1 MERRR
6 IYSFGGGEAEGS
18 ASMGALLGGKGAG
31 LAEMTRLGIPVP
43 PGFTITTETCD
54 EWAKADN
61 QGDRREHRGGKL
73 PAALMPELDAAL
85 AKLERDSGK
94 TFGRGESP
102 LLVSVRSGAAVSMP
116 GMMETVLNLGLN
128 ADTAAALERR
138 TKDARFVWDAYR
150 RFVQMFS
157 NVVANVPHEP
167 FEHAIDE
174 AKKKAGV
181 TEDTGLGAEALR
193 KLTLEFRE
201 LYARHR
207 GEPFPEDPRKQLL
220 AAIEAVF
227 ASYWGKK
234 AVDYRRIEKIE
245 ALLGTAVTVQAMVFG
260 NTGPRSGTGVAFTR
274 DPSTGEDRLFGE
286 WLANAQG
293 EDVVAGIRTPRPI
306 SDMERELPETYRA
319 LLEVKATLEEHYRD
333 MQDLEFTWED
343 GKLYLL
349 QTRRGKRT
357 ALAAVRV
364 AAELLRHRKIDPR
377 EAVSRVEP
385 RQMAQLLA
393 RVFDV
398 KEAAKAQKDGRVLAK
413 GLPAS
418 PGAASGPVV
427 FNPEDAEAAA
437 REGKPA
443 ILVRRMTSPED
454 IAGMH
459 AAAGLLTSVGGM
471 TSHAAVVARGMG
483 KCCIVGCA
491 ALRIDENG
499 NQFTAVLRHAQDE
512 RTVVIKKG
520 DRISIDGFSGEVILG
535 ELPTQDSE
543 VVEVVQGRRSPASSQ
558 VFNDVDMVLRAADTV
573 RRLKVRANADTPQ
586 DAHVARTLGAEG
598 IGLVRTEHMFFAE
611 DRILPMREMI
621 LANNVEARK
630 LALEKLLPY
639 QREDFHGMFKAM
651 AGLPVTIRLLDP
663 PLHEFLPETDAI
675 QRAVAARIGMD
686 LQELK
691 ERVLAHHELNPMLG
705 HRGCRLG
712 VSHPEIYEM
721 QTRAVIEAACDVA
734 NEDVVVR
741 PEIMVPFI
749 GVARELE
756 ILRKLIVD
764 EAEKVLKE
772 RGERIAYTVGTMIE
786 IPRAAITADQ
796 ISRHADFFSFGTN
809 DLTQMTFGISR
820 DDAEK
825 AFLPDYEAKGIL
837 PENPFAVLDRDGVG
851 GLVKIAVERG
861 RMEKPKLKCGICG
874 EHGGDP
880 SSIAFCHKVGLDY
893 VSCSPYRVPIARLAA
908 ARAALA

>member
-1 MERRR
+1 MVDRR
-6 IYSFGGGEAEGS
+6 IYSFGNGEAEGS

-31 LAEMTRLGIPVP
+31 LQEMTRLGIPVP

-54 EWAKADN
+54 EWTKAG
-61 QGDRREHRGGKL
+61 QKVPE
-73 PAALMPELDAAL
+73 ALLPELDQA
-85 AKLERDSGK
+85 LERLERASGK
-94 TFGRGESP
+94 TFGRGDNP

-128 ADTAAALERR
+128 PDTATALGRK
-138 TKDARFVWDAYR
+138 TGDARFVWDTYR

-167 FEHAIDE
+167 FERALEAAKHA
-174 AKKKAGV
+174 AKVKADTELPAAVLERV
-181 TEDTGLGAEALR
+181 TQEFKDLYRKHKGAA
-193 KLTLEFRE
+193 
-201 LYARHR
+201 
-207 GEPFPEDPRKQLL
+207 FPDDPRAQLV
-220 AAIEAVF
+220 AAIGAVF

-234 AVDYRRIEKIE
+234 ALEYRRIEKIE
-245 ALLGTAVTVQAMVFG
+245 ALLGTAVTIQAMVFG

-274 DPSTGEDRLFGE
+274 DPSTGDDHLYGE

-306 SDMERELPETYRA
+306 AEMEAELPETYRA
-319 LLEVKATLEEHYRD
+319 LHEVKATLEEHYRD
-333 MQDLEFTWED
+333 MQDVEFTWEE

-364 AAELLRHRKIDPR
+364 AADLLRLRKIDLR

-385 RQMAQLLA
+385 RQLMQLLA

-398 KEAAKAQKDGRVLAK
+398 KAIEQARKQGRVLAK

-427 FNPEDAEAAA
+427 FHPEDAEKAAA
-437 REGKPA
+437 AGKPA

-454 IAGMH
+454 IAGMN
-459 AAAGLLTSVGGM
+459 AACGLLTSVGGM

-491 ALRIDENG
+491 QLRIDE
-499 NQFTAVLRHAQDE
+499 DE
-512 RTVVIKKG
+512 NRFQVGERIVKKG
-520 DRISIDGFSGEVILG
+520 DVVSIDGFTGEVFLG

-543 VVEVVQGRRSPASSQ
+543 IFEVVQGRRNAATSR
-558 VFNDVDMVLRAADTV
+558 VFQDVDLVLRAADGV

-586 DAHVARTLGAEG
+586 DARVARTLGAEG

-621 LANNVEARK
+621 LADNVPARK
-630 LALEKLLPY
+630 AALEKLLPY
-639 QREDFHGMFKAM
+639 QRDDFAGMFRAM

-675 QRAVAARIGMD
+675 QRAVASRIGMD
-686 LQELK
+686 LTELK
-691 ERVLAHHELNPMLG
+691 ARVLEHHELNPMLG

-721 QTRAVIEAACDVA
+721 QARAVIEAACVVA
-734 NEDVVVR
+734 SEDVVVR

-749 GVARELE
+749 GVAKELE

-764 EAEKVLKE
+764 EAERVLKE

-796 ISRHADFFSFGTN
+796 IARHADFFSFGTN

-837 PENPFAVLDRDGVG
+837 PENPFAVLDQDGVG
-851 GLVKIAVERG
+851 GLVRIAVERG

-908 ARAALA
+908 ARAALG